1 MVPKACR
8 YRYYLDLVPLD
19 LSSLLERKS
28 GLVSSW
34 GIGVEVPYI
43 LFEHFLR
50 HILEQNTFEK
60 E

>member
-8 YRYYLDLVPLD
+8 YRYYLDLIPLD

-34 GIGVEVPYI
+34 GIGVEVRTFFTSY
-43 LFEHFLR
+43 FRTEH
-50 HILEQNTFEK
+50 I
-60 E
+60 